1 MQTGAAFDANTHLI
15 DGDGGSV
22 GQIHLW
28 SLFTLPQ
35 RSKEQR
41 RVQGAILA
49 WRTLLLHS
57 QLDGKSLSP
66 ARKDS
71 RKTQT
76 WYKGSTDGV

>member
-1 MQTGAAFDANTHLI
+1 MQTEAAFDANTHLI

-49 WRTLLLHS
+49 WRTAS
-57 QLDGKSLSP
+57 AQP
-66 ARKDS
+66 AGWKEPVTSKEGQQED
-71 RKTQT
+71 
-76 WYKGSTDGV
+76 TDVVQREH

>member
-1 MQTGAAFDANTHLI
+1 MNGFRPQLPTQGSLWQKTLISHPHIPHTQSGAACDANTHLI
-15 DGDGGSV
+15 DGDGGPV

-49 WRTLLLHS
+49 
-57 QLDGKSLSP
+57 
-66 ARKDS
+66 
-71 RKTQT
+71 
-76 WYKGSTDGV
+76 